1 MRRHHPILILLLTL
15 IGVLSGPTTEA
26 QILRS
31 KRAVARE
38 RQEQRMQEQS
48 KSPYERFFTTDTTS
62 MRSAQGPFLSL
73 HLKEKQLYMEL
84 PSESFGEE
92 MLIAATVSD
101 ISNPQLGL
109 PGFKNSGPIPIR
121 FIQKDSV
128 VVMEVVN
135 NDLLY
140 DPTDKS
146 ALVKNIRKSYTNVS
160 LHKFPITGLSSD
172 GKSVLFDVTDFFLNE
187 QRFFDAL
194 VSEVGSYRLSSS
206 PRPDLSSF
214 TSVKSFET
222 NATVGVERTSYVTL
236 TNSRGKGLEDYPT
249 TYSVTYSLLRL
260 PAVPMTPRLSDTRV
274 NFFLTEKDI
283 LRSDN
288 HQIETVNFIRRWRLE
303 PVDMEALKRGE
314 LTEVKKPIVYYVDDN
329 FPERWRAGI
338 KAGVLRWNKAFER
351 IGLKDVVQV
360 KDFPKDDPEFDPD
373 NLKYSCIRYVPVG
386 IENAMGPSWYDPRTG
401 EIINASV
408 MVYSNVIK
416 TLNNWRFV
424 QTAQLDPA
432 VRSKVLS
439 DSLLTESLEYVIAHE
454 VGHTLGLMH
463 NMAASAAYSVDSLRS
478 PSFTHKY
485 GTTPSI
491 MDYARWNYVAQREDK
506 GVSLDP
512 PYLGAFDYYAIEW
525 GYKVFPELEDNFF
538 AESKEL
544 QKYVS
549 RHEGNPIYRY
559 GVQQV
564 ESRLDPTAIEEDLS
578 DDPIRAGELGMRNLM
593 YITEH
598 LDEWITD
605 DPGAEHRGELYE
617 QILAQAYGY
626 YHNIFMLVPG
636 IILRQTSESSGIPRH
651 QVLPKE
657 RQREA
662 ALWLI
667 EHAEDFRKL
676 GLEKLVGHIPYASL
690 RPFDLVQQDL
700 LKMTMLN
707 TGKLAISYYFDSD
720 SYSPMEY
727 LEDVYSHIF
736 GPTLRGASH
745 LSETE
750 IALQEA
756 FVRYLNASLQYG
768 LQNVYPVG
776 LKSDALSLSY
786 KADKTV
792 CNHAGEEN
800 GLLGF
805 GNGNG
810 FPEHLWAQTVNMTS
824 DYTLS
829 YALKVR
835 DLLKRTIPRTR
846 DANLRAHYRLLLGR
860 LDKSLDK

>member
-1 MRRHHPILILLLTL
+1 MR
-15 IGVLSGPTTEA
+15 
-26 QILRS
+26 
-31 KRAVARE
+31 
-38 RQEQRMQEQS
+38 
-48 KSPYERFFTTDTTS
+48 
-62 MRSAQGPFLSL
+62 
-73 HLKEKQLYMEL
+73 
-84 PSESFGEE
+84 
-92 MLIAATVSD
+92 
-101 ISNPQLGL
+101 
-109 PGFKNSGPIPIR
+109 
-121 FIQKDSV
+121 
-128 VVMEVVN
+128 
-135 NDLLY
+135 
-140 DPTDKS
+140 
-146 ALVKNIRKSYTNVS
+146 
-160 LHKFPITGLSSD
+160 
-172 GKSVLFDVTDFFLNE
+172 
-187 QRFFDAL
+187 
-194 VSEVGSYRLSSS
+194 
-206 PRPDLSSF
+206 
-214 TSVKSFET
+214 
-222 NATVGVERTSYVTL
+222 
-236 TNSRGKGLEDYPT
+236 
-249 TYSVTYSLLRL
+249 
-260 PAVPMTPRLSDTRV
+260 
-274 NFFLTEKDI
+274 
-283 LRSDN
+283 
-288 HQIETVNFIRRWRLE
+288 
-303 PVDMEALKRGE
+303 
-314 LTEVKKPIVYYVDDN
+314 
-329 FPERWRAGI
+329 
-338 KAGVLRWNKAFER
+338 
-351 IGLKDVVQV
+351 
-360 KDFPKDDPEFDPD
+360 DFPKDDPEFDPD

-439 DSLLTESLEYVIAHE
+439 DSVLTASLEYVIAHE

-491 MDYARWNYVAQREDK
+491 MDYARWNYVAQREDE

-512 PYLGAFDYYAIEW
+512 PFLGAFDYYAIEW
-525 GYKVFPELEDNFF
+525 GYKVFPDLEDNFL
-538 AESKEL
+538 AESKVL
-544 QKYVS
+544 QEFVS
-549 RHEGNPIYRY
+549 RHEGDPIYRY

-564 ESRLDPTAIEEDLS
+564 ESRLDPSAIEEDLS

-593 YITEH
+593 YITKH

-626 YHNIFMLVPG
+626 YHNIFMMIPG
-636 IILRQTSESSGIPRH
+636 IILQQTSESSGIPRH

-657 RQREA
+657 RQRQA

-707 TGKLAISYYFDSD
+707 TGKLAISYYLDPD

-750 IALQEA
+750 IALQDA

-835 DLLKRTIPRTR
+835 DLLKRVIPRTR